1 MIKQALVLALV
12 ALAAGACAV
21 EHRTVV
27 VADDP
32 CTSYGFTASSADYV
46 RCQQRVADQRRY
58 GRAAVGYSEAQI
70 ASDSQTACL
79 SYGLPRGTAPYDRC
93 VQNEIAARRPV

>member
-1 MIKQALVLALV
+1 MKQALVLALV
-12 ALAAGACAV
+12 ALSAGACAV

-32 CTSYGFTASSADYV
+32 CTSYGFTASSADYA

-58 GRAAVGYSEAQI
+58 GRVAMGYSEAQI
-70 ASDSQTACL
+70 MTDSQTACS
-79 SYGLPRGTAPYDRC
+79 SYGLPRGTTPYDRC
-93 VQNEIAARRPV
+93 VQNEMAARRPV

>member
-1 MIKQALVLALV
+1 MMKAMAFALV
-12 ALAAGACAV
+12 ALFAGGCAV

-32 CTSYGFTASSADYV
+32 CTTYGFTASSADYV

-58 GRAAVGYSEAQI
+58 GRVSVGYSEAQI
-70 ASDSQTACL
+70 VADSQVACA
-79 SYGLPRGTAPYDRC
+79 SYGIPRG
-93 VQNEIAARRPV
+93 

>member
-70 ASDSQTACL
+70 VSDSQTACL
-79 SYGLPRGTAPYDRC
+79 SYGLPRGTAPYDCC

>member
-58 GRAAVGYSEAQI
+58 GRAAVGYGEAQI
-70 ASDSQTACL
+70 VSDSQTACL